1 VSSALS
7 VTSKLSRIPMP
18 QLLDLRHSLDP
29 VAFARERLRFLPD
42 PTQSIVLASRS
53 NQVILNCTRQ
63 WGKSTLTAA
72 QAVFTAWHEPE
83 SLILVMSPTAR
94 QSSEL
99 VRKAAVFVTRLGVR
113 PRGDGGNKI
122 SLLLPNGS
130 RIVGL
135 PGTEA
140 TDRGYSGV
148 RLLLVDEA
156 ARVEE
161 DLYLA
166 MLPVLAVS
174 GGDIWLMST
183 PYGRRGF
190 FYQTWMQRGLDWRRI
205 KVPATECPRILPANL
220 ARDRVTMGDRW
231 FRQEY
236 MCEFAENQEQLF
248 PEELIRKAINYD
260 IDPLFTQPD
269 LHRPLHRP

>member
-1 VSSALS
+1 MA
-7 VTSKLSRIPMP
+7 P
-18 QLLDLRHSLDP
+18 LLDICHALDP
-29 VAFARERLRFLPD
+29 VGFARERLRFQPD
-42 PTQSIVLASRS
+42 PVQALVLASRS
-53 NQVILNCTRQ
+53 RQVILNCTRQ

-99 VRKAAVFVTRLGVR
+99 VRKAAQFVSRLGVR

-156 ARVEE
+156 ARVDG

-166 MLPVLAVS
+166 MLPVLPVS
-174 GGDIWLMST
+174 GGDICLMST
-183 PYGRRGF
+183 PSGRRRSC
-190 FYQTWMQRGLDWRRI
+190 YQTWI
-205 KVPATECPRILPANL
+205 
-220 ARDRVTMGDRW
+220 
-231 FRQEY
+231 
-236 MCEFAENQEQLF
+236 
-248 PEELIRKAINYD
+248 
-260 IDPLFTQPD
+260 QPGPD
-269 LHRPLHRP
+269 V

>member
-1 VSSALS
+1 
-7 VTSKLSRIPMP
+7 MP
-18 QLLDLRHSLDP
+18 LHLDLSHSLDP
-29 VAFARERLRFLPD
+29 VSFARERLRFLPD
-42 PTQSIVLASRS
+42 PAQALVLASRS
-53 NQVILNCTRQ
+53 KQVILNCTRQ

-99 VRKAAVFVTRLGVR
+99 VRKAAAFLSRLGVR

-140 TDRGYSGV
+140 TDRGFSGV

-156 ARVEE
+156 ARVDD

-183 PYGRRGF
+183 PFGRRGF
-190 FYQTWMQRGLDWRRI
+190 FYQAWAASVASSGCPTGAESRCLPPNA
-205 KVPATECPRILPANL
+205 PAFSPLTSRATASPWATAGFARNICANS
-220 ARDRVTMGDRW
+220 
-231 FRQEY
+231 
-236 MCEFAENQEQLF
+236 
-248 PEELIRKAINYD
+248 PKIRKISSPSN
-260 IDPLFTQPD
+260 
-269 LHRPLHRP
+269 

>member
-1 VSSALS
+1 
-7 VTSKLSRIPMP
+7 MP
-18 QLLDLRHSLDP
+18 LLLDVSHSLDP
-29 VAFARERLRFLPD
+29 VSFARERLRFLPD
-42 PTQSIVLASRS
+42 PTQALVLASRS
-53 NQVILNCTRQ
+53 NHVILNCTRQ

-72 QAVFTAWHEPE
+72 QADFTAWHEPE

-99 VRKAAVFVTRLGVR
+99 VRKAAAFLSRLGVR

-156 ARVEE
+156 ARVDD

-183 PYGRRGF
+183 PFGRRGF
-190 FYQTWMQRGLDWRRI
+190 FYQAWVERGPDWRRI

-220 ARDRVTMGDRW
+220 ARDRVAMGDRW

-236 MCEFAENQEQLF
+236 MCEFAENQENFFSEQI
-248 PEELIRKAINYD
+248 IRKAINYD
-260 IDPLFTQPD
+260 VKPLFTD
-269 LHRPLHRP
+269 HPLHRP

>member
-1 VSSALS
+1 
-7 VTSKLSRIPMP
+7 MP
-18 QLLDLRHSLDP
+18 PPLLDLCYSLDP
-29 VAFARERLRFLPD
+29 VSFVRERLRFHPD
-42 PTQSIVLASRS
+42 PTQAHVLASRAK
-53 NQVILNCTRQ
+53 QVILNCTRQ

-99 VRKAAVFVTRLGVR
+99 VRKAGLFLSRLGVK

-156 ARVEE
+156 ARVPD

-183 PYGRRGF
+183 PFGRRGF
-190 FYQTWMQRGLDWRRI
+190 FYQTWVEGGPDWRRI
-205 KVPATECPRILPANL
+205 QVPATECPRILPANL
-220 ARDRVTMGDRW
+220 ARDRSTMGDRW
-231 FRQEY
+231 FAQEY
-236 MCEFAENQEQLF
+236 MCEFAANHEQLF
-248 PEELIRKAINYD
+248 PEELIRKAIKYD
-260 IDPLFTQPD
+260 IPPLFTKPTE
-269 LHRPLHRP
+269 P

>member
-1 VSSALS
+1 
-7 VTSKLSRIPMP
+7 MP
-18 QLLDLRHSLDP
+18 LHLDLCQSLDP
-29 VAFARERLRFLPD
+29 VSFARERLRFLPD
-42 PTQSIVLASRS
+42 PTQALVLASRS

-99 VRKAAVFVTRLGVR
+99 VRKASAFLSRLGVR

-156 ARVEE
+156 ARVDD
-161 DLYLA
+161 DLYFA

-183 PYGRRGF
+183 PFGRRGF
-190 FYQTWMQRGLDWRRI
+190 FYQAWVERGPDWRRI

-220 ARDRVTMGDRW
+220 ARDRVAMGDRW

-236 MCEFAENQEQLF
+236 MCEFAENQENLF
-248 PEELIRKAINYD
+248 SEQLIRKAINYD
-260 IDPLFTQPD
+260 VKPLFTD
-269 LHRPLHRP
+269 NPLHRP

>member
-1 VSSALS
+1 VSSVHCA
-7 VTSKLSRIPMP
+7 TSMLSRTPMP
-18 QLLDLRHSLDP
+18 HLLDICHSLDP
-29 VAFARERLRFLPD
+29 VSFVRERLRFLPD
-42 PTQSIVLASRS
+42 LTQSLVLASRS
-53 NQVILNCTRQ
+53 KQVILNCTRQ

-72 QAVFTAWHEPE
+72 QAVFIAWHEPE

-99 VRKAAVFVTRLGVR
+99 VRKAAVFLSRLGVR

-135 PGTEA
+135 PGNEA
-140 TDRGYSGV
+140 TDRGFSGV

-156 ARVEE
+156 ARVNEA
-161 DLYLA
+161 LYLA

-190 FYQTWMQRGLDWRRI
+190 FYQTCGPSAAPTGAASRCRPPNALAFFPPTSLGTASPWVTVGSARSTCANSLKTRESLSRGTNP
-205 KVPATECPRILPANL
+205 KGN
-220 ARDRVTMGDRW
+220 
-231 FRQEY
+231 
-236 MCEFAENQEQLF
+236 
-248 PEELIRKAINYD
+248 
-260 IDPLFTQPD
+260 
-269 LHRPLHRP
+269 